1 MRPTRRWSL
10 RTTARGCDTTLTNE
24 PGARC
29 YNAGMDRPLP
39 PRHAAGSRARVLLTS
54 VFGPY
59 ARDDAFGS
67 RAINPMELYHN
78 QVTRVQGGFS
88 LRMFHRSWGL
98 MMIQAN
104 VEAPATLLDFPTLE
118 RFEEELR
125 SVSYDVVGISAIA
138 PNVGKVRHMC
148 ALVRKLQPRAT
159 IVVGGHVANRPG
171 LRELVDAD
179 HVVAGEGISWFRRFL
194 GEDEEAPV
202 RHPVVASAFA
212 ARTMGVPFGTGPGET
227 AATVVP
233 SVGCPLGCDFC
244 STSAMFGGKGR
255 SVTFYEDGDALFEV
269 MLGIEKGTGTRA
281 FFVMDENFLLFRE
294 RAMRLLAL
302 MRAHRKSWA
311 LYVFSSANALRR
323 YTDEELVGL
332 GVSWVWLGLEG
343 KASAYRKLD
352 GTDTLALVA
361 RLQALGIRVLG
372 SSIVGLPE
380 HDATNV
386 DAAIDHAVA
395 HDTEFHQFMLYTP
408 VPGTPLHAEHAAKGT
423 LLSPE
428 ECPDADAHGQL
439 RFNYRHPRIRRG
451 EETEYLLRAFRRDF
465 EVNGPSVARI
475 ARTLLKGYRALRDH
489 PDPRVRERVLFETKG
504 LPTDYAGAL
513 WASERWFA
521 RTNPRLAARLR
532 STRRGIERAFGW
544 KARVAARVV
553 GPVVLATL
561 WREERRLRRGRTY
574 EPPTFYEANP
584 QGMARPEVAGRGA
597 DACRWVEPPARREGR
612 EAVA

>member
-1 MRPTRRWSL
+1 
-10 RTTARGCDTTLTNE
+10 
-24 PGARC
+24 
-29 YNAGMDRPLP
+29 MDRPLP
-39 PRHAAGSRARVLLTS
+39 PRHPKGSRARVLLTS

-59 ARDDAFGS
+59 ARDDEHGS

-104 VEAPATLLDFPTLE
+104 LEAPTTLLDFPTLE

-125 SVSYDVVGISAIA
+125 AVPYDVVGISAIV
-138 PNVGKVRHMC
+138 PNVAKVAHMC
-148 ALVRKLQPRAT
+148 SLVRKLRPEAT
-159 IVVGGHVANRPG
+159 IVIGGHVANRPG
-171 LRELVDAD
+171 LADLVDAD
-179 HVVAGEGISWFRRFL
+179 HVVPGEGIAWFRAFL
-194 GEDEEAPV
+194 GEDAGAPV
-202 RHPVVASAFA
+202 RHPLLLSAFG

-227 AATVVP
+227 AATLVP
-233 SVGCPLGCDFC
+233 SVGCPLGCNFC

-255 SVTFYEDGDALFEV
+255 SVSFYEDGDSLFEV
-269 MLGIEKGTGTRA
+269 MLGIEKGLGVRA
-281 FFVMDENFLLFRE
+281 FFVMDENFLLHRK
-294 RAMRLLAL
+294 RALRLLAL
-302 MRAHRKSWA
+302 MREHRKSWA
-311 LYVFSSANALRR
+311 LYVFSSANALRQ

-343 KASAYRKLD
+343 KASAYAKLN
-352 GTDTLALVA
+352 GTDTLGLVS
-361 RLQALGIRVLG
+361 RLQSLGIRVLG

-380 HDATNV
+380 HDASTI

-395 HDTEFHQFMLYTP
+395 HDTEFHQFMLHTP
-408 VPGTPLHAEHAAKGT
+408 VPGTPLYAEHAARGS
-423 LLSPE
+423 LLPRD
-428 ECPDADAHGQL
+428 ECPDADTHGQL
-439 RFNYRHPRIRRG
+439 RFNYRHSRIRNG

-465 EVNGPSVARI
+465 ETNGPSVTRI
-475 ARTLLKGYRALRDH
+475 ARTLLRGYRALHAH

-504 LPTDYAGAL
+504 LPTEYAGAL
-513 WASERWFA
+513 WAAERWFA
-521 RTNPRLAARLR
+521 RKNPVLAARLR
-532 STRRGIERAFGW
+532 VTRRGIERTFGW

-561 WREERRLRRGRTY
+561 WGEERRLRRGRTY

-584 QGMARPEVAGRGA
+584 AALERPDIFSRGA
-597 DACRWVEPPARREGR
+597 AACRWVEPPAGCERT